1 MSFISVI
8 SVISVDISDWRQPM
22 VNDLKEI
29 ILTTEQIEA
38 RIKELGAKIS
48 KDYQANPPVLVGIL
62 KGALP
67 FLADLMRAITIPVV
81 YDLMAVSSY
90 GASTKSTGTVRI
102 IKDLDLEIED
112 RNVIIVEDIVDT
124 GLTLQYL
131 VENLRSRQPKSLKVC
146 TLLDKPSRR
155 RTPIQPDYNGFE
167 IPDFFVVGFGLD
179 YAEKYRNLPYI
190 GVLKEEIYMKE

>member
-1 MSFISVI
+1 MI
-8 SVISVDISDWRQPM
+8 
-22 VNDLKEI
+22 NDLKEI
-29 ILTTEQIEA
+29 ILSTEQIAA
-38 RIKELGAKIS
+38 RTRELGAKIS
-48 KDYQANPPVLVGIL
+48 NDYKEHPPVLIGIL

-67 FLADLMRAITIPVV
+67 FLADLMRAITVPVV

-90 GASTKSTGTVRI
+90 GASTKTTGTVRI
-102 IKDLDLEIED
+102 IKDLDIEIENRD
-112 RNVIIVEDIVDT
+112 VIIVEDIVDT

-155 RTPIQPDYNGFE
+155 LTQIHPDYNGFE
-167 IPDFFVVGFGLD
+167 IPDVFVVGFGLD

-190 GVLKEEIYMKE
+190 GVLKEEIYNKD

>member
-1 MSFISVI
+1 MT
-8 SVISVDISDWRQPM
+8 
-22 VNDLKEI
+22 NDLKEI
-29 ILTTEQIEA
+29 ILTTEQIMA
-38 RIKELGAKIS
+38 RIRELGVKIS
-48 KDYQANPPVLVGIL
+48 IDYKSDPPVLVGIL

-102 IKDLDLEIED
+102 IKDLDIEIEN

-131 VENLRSRQPKSLKVC
+131 LENLRSRKPKTIKVC

-155 RTPIQPDYNGFE
+155 ITSIQPDYNGFE
-167 IPDFFVVGFGLD
+167 IPDVFVVGFGLD
-179 YAEKYRNLPYI
+179 FAEKYRNLPYI
-190 GVLKEEIYMKE
+190 GVLKEEVYQK

>member
-1 MSFISVI
+1 MIN
-8 SVISVDISDWRQPM
+8 DI
-22 VNDLKEI
+22 KEI
-29 ILTTEQIEA
+29 IFTPEQVTT
-38 RIKELGAKIS
+38 RIKELGLKIS
-48 KDYQANPPVLVGIL
+48 SDYQSDPPLLVGIL

-67 FLADLMRAITIPVV
+67 FLADLMRSITIPVI

-102 IKDLDLEIED
+102 IKDLDIGIEN

-131 VENLRSRQPKSLKVC
+131 VENLRSRQPKTLKVC

-155 RTPIQPDYNGFE
+155 VTPIQPDYNGFE
-167 IPDFFVVGFGLD
+167 IPDVFVVGFGLD

-190 GVLKEEIYMKE
+190 GVLKEEIYQNE

>member
-190 GVLKEEIYMKE
+190 GVLKEEIYKD

>member
-1 MSFISVI
+1 MT
-8 SVISVDISDWRQPM
+8 
-22 VNDLKEI
+22 NDLKEI
-29 ILTTEQIEA
+29 ILTTKQIGA
-38 RIKELGAKIS
+38 RIEELGQAIS
-48 KDYQANPPVLVGIL
+48 SDYQTGAPVLVGIL

-67 FLADLMRAITIPVV
+67 FLADLMRTITIPVV

-102 IKDLDLEIED
+102 IKDLDIEIEN
-112 RNVIIVEDIVDT
+112 REVIVVEDIVDT

-131 VENLRSRQPKSLKVC
+131 VKNLRSRRPKSLKVC

-155 RTPIQPDYNGFE
+155 QVPIQPDYNGFE
-167 IPDFFVVGFGLD
+167 IPDVFVVGFGLD

-190 GVLKEEIYMKE
+190 GVLKEEIYLK

>member
-1 MSFISVI
+1 MI
-8 SVISVDISDWRQPM
+8 
-22 VNDLKEI
+22 NDLKEI
-29 ILTTEQIEA
+29 MLTTEQITV
-38 RIKELGAKIS
+38 RIKELGSEIS
-48 KDYQANPPVLVGIL
+48 NDYLGSPPVLVGIL

-67 FLADLMRAITIPVV
+67 FLADLMREITIPVV

-102 IKDLDLEIED
+102 IKDLDLEIEGRD
-112 RNVIIVEDIVDT
+112 VIIVEDIVDT

-155 RTPIQPDYNGFE
+155 QTPIQPDYNGFE
-167 IPDFFVVGFGLD
+167 IPDVFVVGFGLD
-179 YAEKYRNLPYI
+179 YAEKYRNLPFI
-190 GVLKEEIYMKE
+190 GVLKEEIYTKS

>member
-1 MSFISVI
+1 MT
-8 SVISVDISDWRQPM
+8 
-22 VNDLKEI
+22 NDLKEI
-29 ILTTEQIEA
+29 ILTSEQIAA
-38 RIKELGAKIS
+38 RIGELGAKIS
-48 KDYQANPPVLVGIL
+48 NEYQFSPPVLVGIL

-102 IKDLDLEIED
+102 IKDLDIVIENRD
-112 RNVIIVEDIVDT
+112 VIIVEDIVDT

-155 RTPIQPDYNGFE
+155 LAPIQPDYNGFE
-167 IPDFFVVGFGLD
+167 IPDAFVVGFGLD
-179 YAEKYRNLPYI
+179 YVEKYRNLPYI
-190 GVLKEEIYMKE
+190 GVLKEEIYREE

>member
-1 MSFISVI
+1 MT
-8 SVISVDISDWRQPM
+8 
-22 VNDLKEI
+22 NDLKEI
-29 ILTTEQIEA
+29 ILSTERIRE
-38 RIKELGAKIS
+38 RIKEMGTEIS
-48 KDYQANPPVLVGIL
+48 RDYQASPPVLVGIL

-102 IKDLDLEIED
+102 IKDLDLEIENRD
-112 RNVIIVEDIVDT
+112 VIVVEDIVDT

-131 VENLRSRQPKSLKVC
+131 VEILRSRQPKSLKVC

-155 RTPIQPDYNGFE
+155 QTEIHPDYNGFE
-167 IPDFFVVGFGLD
+167 IPDVFVVGFGLD

-190 GVLKEEIYMKE
+190 GVLKEEIYMKS

>member
-1 MSFISVI
+1 MT
-8 SVISVDISDWRQPM
+8 
-22 VNDLKEI
+22 NDLKEI
-29 ILTTEQIEA
+29 LFTSEQIAA
-38 RIKELGAKIS
+38 RIKELGAAIS
-48 KDYQANPPVLVGIL
+48 GDYQDSPPVLVGIL

-67 FLADLMRAITIPVV
+67 FMADLIRAISVPMV

-102 IKDLDLEIED
+102 IKDLDLEIEN
-112 RNVIIVEDIVDT
+112 RAVIIVEDIVDT

-131 VENLRSRQPKSLKVC
+131 VENLRSRRPSSLKVC

-155 RTPIQPDYNGFE
+155 QTPIQPDYNGFE
-167 IPDFFVVGFGLD
+167 IPDVFVVGFGLD

-190 GVLKEEIYMKE
+190 GVLKEEIYMKKGNGLKG